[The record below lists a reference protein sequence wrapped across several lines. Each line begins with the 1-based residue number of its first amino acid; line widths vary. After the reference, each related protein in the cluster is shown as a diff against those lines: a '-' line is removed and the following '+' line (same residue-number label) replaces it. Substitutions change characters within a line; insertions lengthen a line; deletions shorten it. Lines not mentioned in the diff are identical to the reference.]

1 MTKQTLTEKQAKDKV
16 KKLIDLY
23 TKYNNVY
30 TLCPMTFGY
39 GESGHPDRLLLVS
52 GKLFPTFI
60 GIEVKKDE
68 NNHHCR
74 PELKAKPNEIA
85 QKKQAKLIEAAGGYW
100 ICVHNNNLHELAD
113 LLDKVAR
120 KTSMSFDNADFE
132 KYKRLI
138 GL

>member
-1 MTKQTLTEKQAKDKV
+1 MTKKNLTEKHAKDKV

-23 TKYNNVY
+23 AKYNNVY
-30 TLCPMTFGY
+30 TFCPMTFGY
-39 GESGHPDRLLLVS
+39 GESGHPDRVVVIN
-52 GKLFPTFI
+52 GKYI

-74 PELKAKPNEIA
+74 PDLKAKPNEIA
-85 QKKQAKLIEAAGGYW
+85 QKKQAKKIVDAGGYW
-100 ICVHNNNLHELAD
+100 ICIHNNNLYELAR

-120 KTSMSFDNADFE
+120 TPSMSFDDTDFE
-132 KYKRLI
+132 KYRRLT

>member
-1 MTKQTLTEKQAKDKV
+1 MTKQNLTEKHAKDKV

-23 TKYNNVY
+23 AKYNNVY
-30 TLCPMTFGY
+30 TFCPMTFGY
-39 GESGHPDRLLLVS
+39 GESGHPDRVVVIN
-52 GKLFPTFI
+52 GKYI

-100 ICVHNNNLHELAD
+100 ICIHNNNLFELAR

-120 KTSMSFDNADFE
+120 TPSMSFDNADFE
-132 KYKRLI
+132 KYKRLT

>member
-1 MTKQTLTEKQAKDKV
+1 MTKQNLTEKHAKDKV

-23 TKYNNVY
+23 AKYNNVY
-30 TLCPMTFGY
+30 TFCPMTFGY
-39 GESGHPDRLLLVS
+39 GESGHPDRVVVIN
-52 GKLFPTFI
+52 GKYI

-74 PELKAKPNEIA
+74 PDLKAKPNEIA
-85 QKKQAKLIEAAGGYW
+85 QKKQAKKIEAAGGYW
-100 ICVHNNNLHELAD
+100 ICIHNNNLYELAR

-120 KTSMSFDNADFE
+120 TPSMSFDDTDFE
-132 KYKRLI
+132 KYRRLT

>member
-1 MTKQTLTEKQAKDKV
+1 MTKQTLTEKHAKDKV

-30 TLCPMTFGY
+30 TFCPMTFGY
-39 GESGHPDRLLLVS
+39 GESGHPDRVVVIN
-52 GKLFPTFI
+52 GKYI

-74 PELKAKPNEIA
+74 PDLKAKPNEIA
-85 QKKQAKLIEAAGGYW
+85 QKKQAKKIVAAGGYW
-100 ICVHNNNLHELAD
+100 ICIHNNNLYELAR

-120 KTSMSFDNADFE
+120 TPSMSFDDTDFE
-132 KYKRLI
+132 KYRRLT

>member
-1 MTKQTLTEKQAKDKV
+1 MPEQNLTEKHAKDQV

-23 TKYNNVY
+23 AKYNPIY

-39 GESGHPDRLLLVS
+39 GESGHPDRVVVIN
-52 GKLFPTFI
+52 GKYI

-68 NNHHCR
+68 HNHHCR
-74 PELKAKPNEIA
+74 PDLKAKPNEIA
-85 QKKQAKLIEAAGGYW
+85 QKKQAKKIVAAGGYW
-100 ICVHNNNLHELAD
+100 ICIHNNNLYELAR

-120 KTSMSFDNADFE
+120 TPSMSFDDTDFE
-132 KYKRLI
+132 KYRRLT

>member
-1 MTKQTLTEKQAKDKV
+1 MTKQNLTEKQAKDKV

-23 TKYNNVY
+23 AKYNDVY
-30 TLCPMTFGY
+30 TFCPMTFGY
-39 GESGHPDRLLLVS
+39 GESGHPDRIVLIN
-52 GKLFPTFI
+52 GRHI

-85 QKKQAKLIEAAGGYW
+85 QKKQAKAIVAAGGYW
-100 ICVHNNNLHELAD
+100 ICIHNNNLHELAQ

-120 KTSMSFDNADFE
+120 KTSMDFDDADFE

>member
-1 MTKQTLTEKQAKDKV
+1 MTKQNLTEKHAKDKV

-23 TKYNNVY
+23 AKYNNVY
-30 TLCPMTFGY
+30 TFCPMTFGY
-39 GESGHPDRLLLVS
+39 GESGHPDRVVVIN
-52 GKLFPTFI
+52 GKYI

-74 PELKAKPNEIA
+74 PDLKAKPNEIA
-85 QKKQAKLIEAAGGYW
+85 QKKQAKKIVAAGGYW
-100 ICVHNNNLHELAD
+100 ICIHNNNLYELAR

-120 KTSMSFDNADFE
+120 TPSMSFDDTDFE
-132 KYKRLI
+132 KYRRLT

>member
-1 MTKQTLTEKQAKDKV
+1 MTKQNLTEKQAKDKV

-23 TKYNNVY
+23 AKYNNVY
-30 TLCPMTFGY
+30 TFCPMTFGY
-39 GESGHPDRLLLVS
+39 GESGHPDRVVVIN
-52 GKLFPTFI
+52 GRYI

-74 PELKAKPNEIA
+74 PDLKAKPNEIA
-85 QKKQAKLIEAAGGYW
+85 QKKQAKKIVAAGGYW
-100 ICVHNNNLHELAD
+100 ICIHNNNLYELAR

-120 KTSMSFDNADFE
+120 TPSMSFDDTDFE
-132 KYKRLI
+132 KYRRLT

>member
-1 MTKQTLTEKQAKDKV
+1 MTKTTLTEKQAKDKV

-23 TKYNNVY
+23 AKYNYVY
-30 TLCPMTFGY
+30 TFCPMTFGY
-39 GESGHPDRLLLVS
+39 GESGHPDRVVVIN
-52 GKLFPTFI
+52 GRYI

-74 PELKAKPNEIA
+74 PELKAKPNEVA
-85 QKKQAKLIEAAGGYW
+85 QKKQARAIEAAGGYW
-100 ICVHNNNLHELAD
+100 ICIHNNNLHELAD
-113 LLDKVAR
+113 LLDEVAR

>member
-1 MTKQTLTEKQAKDKV
+1 MTKTTLTEKQAKDKV

-23 TKYNNVY
+23 AKYNNVY
-30 TLCPMTFGY
+30 TFCPMTFGY
-39 GESGHPDRLLLVS
+39 GESGHPDRVVVIN
-52 GKLFPTFI
+52 GRYI

-74 PELKAKPNEIA
+74 PELKAKPNEVA
-85 QKKQAKLIEAAGGYW
+85 QKKQARAIEAAGGYW
-100 ICVHNNNLHELAD
+100 ICIHNNNLHELAD
-113 LLDKVAR
+113 LLDEVAR

>member
-1 MTKQTLTEKQAKDKV
+1 MTKNPLTEKHAKDKV

-23 TKYNNVY
+23 AKYNNVY
-30 TLCPMTFGY
+30 TFCPMTFGY
-39 GESGHPDRLLLVS
+39 GESGHPDRVVVIN
-52 GKLFPTFI
+52 GRYI

-74 PELKAKPNEIA
+74 PELKAKPNEVA
-85 QKKQAKLIEAAGGYW
+85 QKKQAKAIISAGGYW
-100 ICVHNNNLHELAD
+100 ICIHNNNLFELVE

>member
-1 MTKQTLTEKQAKDKV
+1 MTKQNLTEKQAKDKV

-23 TKYNNVY
+23 AKYNNVY
-30 TLCPMTFGY
+30 TFCPMTFGY
-39 GESGHPDRLLLVS
+39 GESGHPDRVVVIN
-52 GKLFPTFI
+52 GKYI

-100 ICVHNNNLHELAD
+100 ICIHNNNLYELAR

-120 KTSMSFDNADFE
+120 TPSMSFDDTDFE
-132 KYKRLI
+132 KYRRLM

>member
-1 MTKQTLTEKQAKDKV
+1 MTKKPLTEKHAKDKV

-23 TKYNNVY
+23 AKYNNVY
-30 TLCPMTFGY
+30 TFCPMTFGY
-39 GESGHPDRLLLVS
+39 GESGHPDRVVVIN
-52 GKLFPTFI
+52 GKYI

-74 PELKAKPNEIA
+74 PDLKAKPNEIA

-100 ICVHNNNLHELAD
+100 ICIHNNNLFELAQ

-120 KTSMSFDNADFE
+120 KTSMSFDDADFE

>member
-1 MTKQTLTEKQAKDKV
+1 MTKQNLTEKHAKDKV

-23 TKYNNVY
+23 AKYNNVY
-30 TLCPMTFGY
+30 TFCPMTFGY
-39 GESGHPDRLLLVS
+39 GESGHPDRVVVIN
-52 GKLFPTFI
+52 GKYI

-74 PELKAKPNEIA
+74 PDLKAKPNEIA
-85 QKKQAKLIEAAGGYW
+85 QKKQANKIVAAGGYW
-100 ICVHNNNLHELAD
+100 ICIHNNNLYELVR

-120 KTSMSFDNADFE
+120 TPSMSFDDTDFE
-132 KYKRLI
+132 KYRRLM